1 VANYYQL
8 YVHVFGVVHGHYYY
22 RTSHG
27 TQKINQVQNFWKFLA
42 EIFFVVVREGLIA
55 QWVAL
60 ASLRG
65 ER

>member
-27 TQKINQVQNFWKFLA
+27 KSSPEFL
-42 EIFFVVVREGLIA
+42 EISGRNLFFVVREGLIA

-60 ASLRG
+60 ASLRC